1 MVEAKLHQTKVLR
14 NDYVDFEDTMAQFE
28 EELLDMEDTF
38 GVIRARVYN
47 FDQIIVNITGE
58 YIIVH
63 ILQCSKL
70 KLFFKNA
77 KFYGVK
83 NVNLKIKNIKQLNHP
98 IGGTEAPPSLY
109 SKLSL
114 DLAELEGKLE
124 LWRSLFDKGLD
135 GAGCP
140 MIPALMSSIQVT
152 RYKLTSGAKLGQS
165 H

>member
-77 KFYGVK
+77 KLHGVK
-83 NVNLKIKNIKQLNHP
+83 NVNLKIKNIKSPH
-98 IGGTEAPPSLY
+98 
-109 SKLSL
+109 
-114 DLAELEGKLE
+114 
-124 LWRSLFDKGLD
+124 WRN
-135 GAGCP
+135 
-140 MIPALMSSIQVT
+140 
-152 RYKLTSGAKLGQS
+152 
-165 H
+165 